1 MSLINRMLRD
11 LSARER
17 KSGDVLAGIPVP
29 QAPPERRGPNW
40 GRLGLLLVLV
50 AAFTAVIWLLLPKPK
65 KAGEVAAIGAS
76 APPAAAGSPPAERLR
91 LDTTLETVPSG
102 PPAKARRPAPRP
114 AVTEQE
120 ALTLAPAQKL
130 SAPPAPP
137 APKAA
142 ETPKPRTR
150 DAKAAA
156 QRYEAARAALAR
168 GEDTT
173 AADGFAEALE
183 LDPMHRG
190 AREELGKLRLRQG
203 RVAEAETLLRAGLEM
218 EPRWIGYRR
227 LAARIELSRNNAAG
241 AAALLER
248 EAPPVESDPEYAGL
262 LASAWQR
269 LGRHA
274 ESARA
279 YQQLA
284 QVQPGEPH
292 WWAGYGLSRD
302 ALGDA
307 PGALAAYS
315 QARALGGLDPL
326 VLDHINRRSAALTS
340 GE

>member
-17 KSGDVLAGIPVP
+17 KAGDVLSGISVP
-29 QAPPERRGPNW
+29 GAPPPRRGASPA
-40 GRLGLLLVLV
+40 RLVLLLVLV
-50 AAFTAVIWLLLPKPK
+50 AAFTGVIWLLLPQPAQKP
-65 KAGEVAAIGAS
+65 GDVAPIGAS
-76 APPAAAGSPPAERLR
+76 APAPGPAAPAPADRLQ
-91 LDTTLETVPSG
+91 LDTTLATVPAG
-102 PPAKARRPAPRP
+102 PPAKQRRPAPKP

-120 ALTLAPAQKL
+120 ALASAQALA
-130 SAPPAPP
+130 APPAAKP
-137 APKAA
+137 AEP
-142 ETPKPRTR
+142 PKPRAR

-168 GEDTT
+168 GEETT
-173 AADGFAEALE
+173 AAEGFAEALE
-183 LDPMHRG
+183 LDPTHRG

-203 RVAEAETLLRAGLEM
+203 RLGEAEVLLRTGLEL
-218 EPRWIGYRR
+218 EPGWIGYRR
-227 LAARIELSRNNAAG
+227 LAARIELARNNAAG

-248 EAPPVESDPEYAGL
+248 GAPSVEADPEYAGL

-269 LGRHA
+269 LERHA
-274 ESARA
+274 EAARA

-326 VLDHINRRSAALTS
+326 VLEHINRRSAALTS
-340 GE
+340 GG